1 MQDATPDSSPKLTP
15 QHAELLVLSVLAE
28 QTSYGYAI
36 AKHIAARSANAFK
49 LPPSQLYPLMTRLEK
64 QGLVSTAWE
73 EVHAEGKPAD
83 NDDDAPGRRRKWYR
97 LSAKGRKR
105 LHQRIEAH
113 RRFTALI
120 EAFIPTEAQ
129 PAGATP

>member
-1 MQDATPDSSPKLTP
+1 MPDAQHRSSPRLTP

-28 QTSYGYAI
+28 APSYGYAI
-36 AKHIAARSANAFK
+36 AKHITARSADTFK

-64 QGLVSTAWE
+64 QGLVAPSWE
-73 EVHAEGKPAD
+73 EVKAD
-83 NDDDAPGRRRKWYR
+83 ASDDDAPGRRRKWYK

-105 LHQRIEAH
+105 LAQRVEAH

-120 EAFIPTEAQ
+120 DAFIPTEPQ
-129 PAGATP
+129 PGGAS

>member
-1 MQDATPDSSPKLTP
+1 MPDSSPKSSPKLTP

-28 QTSYGYAI
+28 QPSYGYAI
-36 AKHIAARSANAFK
+36 AKQIAARSADAFK

-64 QGLVSTAWE
+64 QGLVSPSWE
-73 EVHAEGKPAD
+73 EVRAESNPDQG
-83 NDDDAPGRRRKWYR
+83 DDDSPGRRRKWYR

-120 EAFIPTEAQ
+120 EAFIPTDAQ
-129 PAGATP
+129 PSGATP